1 MKTAVLLG
9 LALSLAAHASTLLD
23 NVNNTPGTVLGTFP
37 IGSEGPEGDSFST
50 GSSTFMVTQV
60 ALKLQ
65 GVQDG
70 ETFNISLYSDN
81 ATSCT
86 AIPVCTGGPLAP
98 LYSIA
103 TMDDNSLSTAL
114 TNYVF
119 VLATPQTLAANTRYW
134 IIASST
140 NNSQTL
146 WSYTEDLSGTGITGE
161 FNTDIGGPLPNA
173 DLTGCLTGPGG
184 TNSCTPFQLQVT
196 GSAVPEPGTF
206 ALLGL
211 ALLFLVGRTPRS
223 ASDPRSDS

>member
-1 MKTAVLLG
+1 MKTAVLCG
-9 LALSLAAHASTLLD
+9 IALSLAAHADTLFD
-23 NVNNTPGTVLGTFP
+23 NLNNIPGTVLGTFP
-37 IGSEGPEGDSFST
+37 IGADGPEGDSFST
-50 GSSTFMVTQV
+50 GSSPFMVTQV

-70 ETFNISLYSDN
+70 ESFNISLYSDN

-86 AIPVCTGGPLAP
+86 SVPVCTGGPLAP
-98 LYSIA
+98 LYSIV
-103 TMDDNSLSTAL
+103 TMDDDSLSTTL

-119 VLATPQTLAANTRYW
+119 VLGTPQTLAANTRYW
-134 IIASST
+134 IIASSA

-173 DLTGCLTGPGG
+173 DLPGCLTGPNNS
-184 TNSCTPFQLQVT
+184 NSCTPFQLQVT

-211 ALLFLVGRTPRS
+211 AILSIAARTRKNPRLL
-223 ASDPRSDS
+223 

>member
-1 MKTAVLLG
+1 MKTAILLG
-9 LALSLAAHASTLLD
+9 AALSLAAHGGTIFD
-23 NVNNTPGTVLGTFP
+23 NLNNTQGTVLGTFP

-50 GSSTFMVTQV
+50 GSSPFMVTQV

-70 ETFNISLYSDN
+70 DSFNISLYSDN

-86 AIPVCTGGPLAP
+86 SVPVCTGGPLAP
-98 LYSIA
+98 LYSIV
-103 TMDDNSLSTAL
+103 TMDDDSLSTTL

-119 VLATPQTLAANTRYW
+119 VLAAPQTLSANTRYW

-140 NNSQTL
+140 TNSQTL

-173 DLTGCLTGPGG
+173 DLPGCLTGPNNS
-184 TNSCTPFQLQVT
+184 NSCTPFQLQVT
-196 GSAVPEPGTF
+196 GSAVPEPSTF

-211 ALLFLVGRTPRS
+211 ALLLLYSTRKPN
-223 ASDPRSDS
+223 